1 MVKKRDNK
9 RRVLRRLRMTE
20 QMERQEKKLLLDFK
34 DMIESEFLDLEKMKL
49 KLANM
54 LEETEKLVD
63 FINGTIKIVEDGES

>member
-34 DMIESEFLDLEKMKL
+34 DIIESEFLDLEKMKL
-49 KLANM
+49 KLANL
-54 LEETEKLVD
+54 LEEKEKLVD